1 MLEYTFHCSVD
12 DIRKRTDRPTTE
24 MSERRG
30 WESCTNGK
38 DDIKRTTGCFIFF
51 LWEPKLL
58 FSNKITKQKF
68 HKSYMLNLFRCTFN
82 IDEALSVPPTI

>member
-38 DDIKRTTGCFIFF
+38 DDIKCTTGR
-51 LWEPKLL
+51 P
-58 FSNKITKQKF
+58 QKCPDR
-68 HKSYMLNLFRCTFN
+68 NGAPAQT
-82 IDEALSVPPTI
+82 ELS

>member
-38 DDIKRTTGCFIFF
+38 DDIKDQTNYKAKVSQILSISKFI
-51 LWEPKLL
+51 
-58 FSNKITKQKF
+58 
-68 HKSYMLNLFRCTFN
+68 
-82 IDEALSVPPTI
+82 